1 MRNDYDIIVV
11 GAGPAGSMAARFAAE
26 QGVSVM
32 MMEKD
37 RDVGYPVRCGEAI
50 SKAGVE
56 EFITPDNKWITATIS
71 RFSLNSPDGTE
82 AVIEFGDAGFVLERR
97 IFDYELAKTA
107 AKAGAEILTRAYVNG
122 LIVEDGKVCGVKYE
136 FRGEQKEL
144 RSKIVIGAD
153 GVESRVG
160 RWAGLKTFID
170 FRDMECC
177 AQVTA
182 SNINI
187 SEDTLYFYFGQ
198 NYAPGGYFW
207 IFPKGKNI
215 ANIGLGVGGMVGKKN
230 SALSFL
236 NNFMVSNYPSAPILT
251 SIAGGVPSTITLEKI
266 SAPGIMLAGDA
277 ARQVNP
283 LSGGG
288 IASGMIGGSIAGKI
302 AGQAVKMNKLEHI
315 FTYDKEWH
323 NRLGKR
329 HEIFERIKNGIYNF
343 DDNKF
348 NKIAH
353 SFNKISKEKRT
364 LGRLFT
370 HSPGKP
376 AFAYFRYR
384 KSICYLTWLY
394 YEIKNRSF
402 TCKFRNAG

>member
-1 MRNDYDIIVV
+1 MKNDYDIIIV

-26 QGVSVM
+26 QGVSVIM
-32 MMEKD
+32 LEKD

-50 SKAGVE
+50 SKSGVE
-56 EFITPDNKWITATIS
+56 EFITTDKRWITSTIS
-71 RFSLNSPDGTE
+71 KFSLNSPDGTE
-82 AVIEFGDAGFVLERR
+82 AIIEFDDAGYVLERR

-107 AKAGAEILTRAYVNG
+107 ANAGAEILTRAYVNS
-122 LIVEDGKVCGVKYE
+122 LIIENDKVCGVKYE
-136 FRGEQKEL
+136 FRGEQKEM
-144 RSKIVIGAD
+144 RAKIVIGAD

-160 RWAGLKTFID
+160 RWAGLRTFTD

-182 SNINI
+182 SNIKLN
-187 SEDTLYFYFGQ
+187 SNTLYFYFGE

-207 IFPKGKNI
+207 VFPKGKNI
-215 ANIGLGVGGMVGKKN
+215 ANIGLGVSGMVGKKR

-236 NNFMVSNYPSAPILT
+236 NNFMSSNYPDAPVLT

-288 IASGMIGGSIAGKI
+288 IASGMIGGSIAGRI
-302 AGQAVKMNKLEHI
+302 AGEAVKMKKLDHI
-315 FTYDKEWH
+315 LTYDKEWR

-329 HEIFERIKNGIYNF
+329 HEIFERLKNGIYNF
-343 DDNKF
+343 DDDKF

-353 SFNKISKEKRT
+353 SFNKIPKDKRT

-370 HSPGKP
+370 TALINQPSLLIDIAKV
-376 AFAYFRYR
+376 FV
-384 KSICYLTWLY
+384 I
-394 YEIKNRSF
+394 
-402 TCKFRNAG
+402 